1 MSESLWLIPLFFV
14 AISAGF
20 FMGRRESKR
29 RQRRRMASLS
39 KDYVAGIN
47 FFLNEEPDKGIEAL
61 LNSLDVSE
69 EGLETHLALGKLFRK
84 RVEFD
89 RAAQLHSHLLEHG
102 DYGRPVQEEIQLE
115 LAQDYLASGIFDLAE
130 QVLLEMLDQ
139 DCQAKDE
146 VCEQLMGLYEQE
158 RDWVNAISMGERLLK
173 NRANLAPVL
182 AQFCCEQAETLRR
195 DGDINPARRML
206 RRALSFDDQC
216 VRASL
221 AEGDLE
227 MAESNWGAAIDA
239 FQRVWTQDSDF
250 FDETLDRLRQCFQHQ
265 EKEEDFIQMLADYSA
280 EKPSTTRILL
290 LSETLKER
298 YGDKEAADFIREYM
312 KANPSV
318 RGLNRII
325 DMSLASTA
333 EGEAREHLDMLKQVS
348 EKLLNDKSL
357 YKCRRCGFE
366 TPLMQWRC
374 PSCKRW
380 GTIKPVVKE
389 V

>member
-1 MSESLWLIPLFFV
+1 MSESFWLLPLFFV
-14 AISAGF
+14 AIAAGF
-20 FMGRRESKR
+20 FLGKRESRR

-61 LNSLDVSE
+61 LKSLDVSE
-69 EGLETHLALGKLFRK
+69 EGLDTHLALGKLFRK
-84 RVEFD
+84 RGEFD
-89 RAAQLHSHLLEHG
+89 RAAQLHTHLLEHG

-146 VCEQLMGLYEQE
+146 VCQQLMGLYEQE
-158 RDWVNAISMGERLLK
+158 RDWVNAISMGERLIKSRPALG
-173 NRANLAPVL
+173 PVL
-182 AQFCCEQAETLRR
+182 AQYCCEQSENLRR

-216 VRASL
+216 VRASFV
-221 AEGDLE
+221 EGELE
-227 MAESNWGAAIDA
+227 MGEQNWDAATQA
-239 FQRVWTQDSDF
+239 LQRIWVQDSDF
-250 FDETLDRLRQCFQHQ
+250 FDEVLDKLRTCYQQQ
-265 EKEEDFIQMLADYSA
+265 EKDEEFIQMLADYSA
-280 EKPSTTRILL
+280 EKPSTSRILL
-290 LSETLKER
+290 LSEALKER
-298 YGDKEAADFIREYM
+298 YGDKEAADFIAEYM

-325 DMSLASTA
+325 DMSLAGSA
-333 EGEAREHLDMLKQVS
+333 EGEAREHLGVLKQLS
-348 EKLLNDKSL
+348 EQLLNDKSL

-380 GTIKPVVKE
+380 GSIKPVVKE